1 MKGGKGKHARPL
13 GGCWGCRGPI
23 YPGQLARIFDEAV
36 GVFRLT
42 HRGECASTVRAKVA
56 HRGITEGISKMAFKD
71 VTPPAPEF
79 TTWDFDSQG
88 SLEGTYLRREI
99 VTTTIGQSP
108 KHFFAV
114 NGEEVSIWGSVVI
127 ETAMAA
133 VPVGSLVRIVP
144 DGVAGRTKLY
154 KVLVDD
160 GETTPA
166 T

>member
-1 MKGGKGKHARPL
+1 MKGGRAIRPIGK
-13 GGCWGCRGPI
+13 CWGCQGAI
-23 YPGQLARIFDEAV
+23 YPGTMAKVFDEAV
-36 GVFRLT
+36 GVFRRT

-56 HRGITEGISKMAFKD
+56 HRGITEGTSNVAFKD

-108 KHFFAV
+108 KHFFFV
-114 NGEEVSIWGSVVI
+114 NGEEASIWGSVVI
-127 ETAMAA
+127 ETALASVA
-133 VPVGSLVRIVP
+133 VGSLVRIIP